1 MLSRMTLS
9 VSIIV
14 FKAAGSAQSASESK
28 ALAASERKC
37 AYKPNDSGVLKMS
50 RKRFPATRAIEASV
64 AKDWEYENQ

>member
-9 VSIIV
+9 VSIIF
-14 FKAAGSAQSASESK
+14 FKAAGSAQSAPELN

-37 AYKPNDSGVLKMS
+37 AYRSSDSGVLKMS

-64 AKDWEYENQ
+64 AKDWEYGDQ